1 MKVKPLSELELSV
14 MEIIW
19 ACGTCSVRD
28 VVDRLA
34 KSKPLAY
41 TTIAT
46 VITRLTEKGAI
57 KKQGEGFS
65 ITYSPKLTKESMSK
79 TIAQG
84 FLSKF
89 VRSFGDVAVASFAES
104 IETLP
109 RKKRDYL
116 VKLLNEYES
125 KSQ

>member
-19 ACGTCSVRD
+19 SCGTCSVRD
-28 VVDRLA
+28 VVDRLD

-89 VRSFGDVAVASFAES
+89 VRSFGDAAVASFAES

-125 KSQ
+125 KS